1 MKILLLIGL
10 ISVAE
15 WTGISAVAQEKI
27 PASKQADTVSEQHIS
42 GKNDV
47 MKQLLAF
54 SAPGKQHLLL
64 ADLAGN
70 WAFQDQKLAFDK
82 GKIVRKQVYDGRFFI
97 VEITGGK
104 LQVPV
109 GDGMMKEENYQSM
122 QIEGYDN
129 PKAKFVTM
137 SINNHIGSDIEM
149 QTGSYDAKTKVFTY
163 DWDTELVP
171 GVRTK
176 NRRLLRILDKDHY
189 TEEFFEIRNN
199 SPVKVRELDYTRVS
213 EG

>member
-1 MKILLLIGL
+1 MKKLLLVAL
-10 ISVAE
+10 VSVAE
-15 WTGISAVAQEKI
+15 WTGISAVAQEKT
-27 PASKQADTVSEQHIS
+27 PASKQVDTVSKQNIS
-42 GKNDV
+42 EKNDV

-64 ADLAGN
+64 ADLAGT
-70 WAFQDQKLAFDK
+70 WAFQDQKLAFVK

-104 LQVPV
+104 LRVPV
-109 GDGMMKEENYQSM
+109 GGGMMKEENYQSM

-129 PKAKFVTM
+129 PKAKFVTI

-149 QTGSYDAKTKVFTY
+149 QSGTYDTKTKVFTY
-163 DWDTELVP
+163 DFDTELIP
-171 GVRTK
+171 GVRIK

-189 TEEFFEIRNN
+189 AEEFFEIRNDV
-199 SPVKVRELDYTRVS
+199 PVKVRELDYTRVS

>member
-1 MKILLLIGL
+1 MKILLLIAL

-15 WTGISAVAQEKI
+15 GTGISAVAQEKM
-27 PASKQADTVSEQHIS
+27 PASKQGDTISEQHVS
-42 GKNDV
+42 GNNDV

-64 ADLAGN
+64 ADLAGD
-70 WAFQDQKLAFDK
+70 WAFQDQKLAFVK

-97 VEITGGK
+97 VEITGGR

-109 GDGMMKEENYQSM
+109 GDGKMKVENYQSM

-129 PKAKFVTM
+129 PKAKFVTI

-149 QTGSYDAKTKVFTY
+149 QTGSYDTKTKVFTY